1 MLDLSVD
8 EYAHLN
14 SPLHRWEIR
23 YKIAG
28 LLALI
33 FAFSFVRD
41 LRLLPA
47 MLVVTLALYLLSK
60 LPWRYLAHRLEYP
73 GFFILMLAVILPLT
87 TGATVLFQLGPI
99 AIRAEGCL
107 SVVLIVVRFGCI
119 LTVGLVCFGTA
130 PFLDAVRA
138 LRALGL
144 PALISDMILLAY
156 RYLFEIGTD
165 LMQMRTAMRLRGFR
179 PRRPDTETLNTI
191 GSLVGSL
198 LVRTYE
204 RAERVYKAMRL
215 RGYGHGHTI
224 RNELRTRPGDVLA
237 AIAAGLL
244 AAAFI
249 GAQFYLNR

>member
-23 YKIAG
+23 HKMVG

-47 MLVVTLALYLLSK
+47 MLLVTLMLYVLSRLPWLYLV
-60 LPWRYLAHRLEYP
+60 RRLQYP

-87 TGATVLFQLGPI
+87 TGSSVLVQFGPL
-99 AIRAEGCL
+99 AVRMEGCL
-107 SVVLIVVRFGCI
+107 SVLLIVVRFGCI
-119 LTVGLVCFGTA
+119 LTLGLVCFGTA

-138 LRALGL
+138 MRAMGL

-179 PRRPDTETLNTI
+179 PRRPDAETISTI
-191 GSLVGSL
+191 GALVGSL
-198 LVRTYE
+198 LIRTYE

-215 RGYGHGHTI
+215 RGYGHGRAIPT
-224 RNELRTRPGDVLA
+224 EFRTQPADAVAAVAAVCLA
-237 AIAAGLL
+237 T
-244 AAAFI
+244 AFA
-249 GAQFYLNR
+249 GAQFYLSR